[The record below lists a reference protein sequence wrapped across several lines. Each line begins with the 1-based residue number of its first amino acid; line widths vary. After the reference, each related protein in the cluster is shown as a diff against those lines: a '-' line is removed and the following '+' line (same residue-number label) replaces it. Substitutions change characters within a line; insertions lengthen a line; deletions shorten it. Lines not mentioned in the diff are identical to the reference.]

1 MISITLLKFVIKYS
15 SVLYIFVCFF
25 QPPISTTRKNVILEA
40 YKKLD
45 KTGDGVLTIDDLK
58 VNSSTFYVKFSSY

>member
-1 MISITLLKFVIKYS
+1 MT
-15 SVLYIFVCFF
+15 FF
-25 QPPISTTRKNVILEA
+25 PAPISQARKNVILEA

-58 VNSSTFYVKFSSY
+58 VIILP